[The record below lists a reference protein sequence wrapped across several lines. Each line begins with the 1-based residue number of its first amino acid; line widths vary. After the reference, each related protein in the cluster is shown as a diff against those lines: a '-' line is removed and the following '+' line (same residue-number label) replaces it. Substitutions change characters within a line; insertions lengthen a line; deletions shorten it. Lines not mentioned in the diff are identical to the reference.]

1 MKNVECRIMN
11 DEFLRWRCRS
21 SRWRSDR
28 DRLQPVALLLKLSD
42 GDRETAAGGHPE
54 FQDALGGHFLL
65 VDGVGLRIVF

>member
-1 MKNVECRIMN
+1 MRLTGE
-11 DEFLRWRCRS
+11 EPLRWRCRS

-54 FQDALGGHFLL
+54 FQDAFGGHFLL
-65 VDGVGLRIVF
+65 RDGVGLRVVL